1 MKKTNSPQRRQTAYR
16 QAGNAKVGFF
26 NKPLNLAI
34 LILTLT
40 FIVFFPTLKNNFIP
54 TWDDEKYVLNNPVIR
69 DLNFTNARQM
79 FTKPVN
85 GTYVPLPLLT
95 FAIEN
100 HLFGNK
106 PLPYHASNLILH
118 LICTFL
124 VFQLFRLLKL
134 DLIYAAFGALLFGIH
149 PMRVESVA
157 WITERKDVLYGCF
170 YLISIIAYIKYTR
183 EQKQTSKFFIL
194 SFISFIR
201 ALFSKI
207 EAVTLPLSLL
217 LIDYYSKRPFNR
229 KLITEKIPYFLL
241 SLIFGALGI
250 LIIYRVGLK
259 TEGFLKT
266 NEIESLTGRL
276 FYGLYALG
284 GYLFKFIAPIQQSA
298 LYLRPE
304 ATGVFKAL
312 LYFLNPGILLLL
324 VFLVYRTRHYTRAIV
339 FGSLFFLANIVFL
352 LQVFTVG
359 IAFFADRFTYI
370 PYIGLFFITGWSV
383 QEFIKK
389 KTQVKYTTV
398 SVLTIFCLIL
408 MTATYNRC
416 KIWKNDVTLWS
427 DVIGKYPDQTIIPYT
442 NRGIAYTS
450 LGEWDNAIT
459 DFNKVLSLDPKNA
472 GVYTDRGFV
481 YGIVGQPQDAI
492 ADFSKALEYD
502 PKNAKAFQNRGV
514 AYGNTGQPD
523 KAIADLLKTIE
534 IDPKYLKA
542 YVNLGLIYLQ
552 QKKFD
557 QAIEIS
563 LQGLKIDTH
572 TAEFY
577 DNIGNCFLE
586 KGENDHAIDK
596 FSAGLLI
603 NESDLDAVL
612 GMIVAYYNK
621 NDMVTANGYFTQA
634 LSLDQRLNLGMKGL
648 EELEKSGLSISDK
661 KKETLRKIFS
671 SLH

>member
-1 MKKTNSPQRRQTAYR
+1 
-16 QAGNAKVGFF
+16 
-26 NKPLNLAI
+26 
-34 LILTLT
+34 
-40 FIVFFPTLKNNFIP
+40 
-54 TWDDEKYVLNNPVIR
+54 
-69 DLNFTNARQM
+69 
-79 FTKPVN
+79 
-85 GTYVPLPLLT
+85 
-95 FAIEN
+95 
-100 HLFGNK
+100 
-106 PLPYHASNLILH
+106 
-118 LICTFL
+118 
-124 VFQLFRLLKL
+124 
-134 DLIYAAFGALLFGIH
+134 
-149 PMRVESVA
+149 
-157 WITERKDVLYGCF
+157 
-170 YLISIIAYIKYTR
+170 
-183 EQKQTSKFFIL
+183 
-194 SFISFIR
+194 
-201 ALFSKI
+201 
-207 EAVTLPLSLL
+207 
-217 LIDYYSKRPFNR
+217 
-229 KLITEKIPYFLL
+229 
-241 SLIFGALGI
+241 
-250 LIIYRVGLK
+250 
-259 TEGFLKT
+259 
-266 NEIESLTGRL
+266 
-276 FYGLYALG
+276 
-284 GYLFKFIAPIQQSA
+284 
-298 LYLRPE
+298 
-304 ATGVFKAL
+304 
-312 LYFLNPGILLLL
+312 
-324 VFLVYRTRHYTRAIV
+324 
-339 FGSLFFLANIVFL
+339 
-352 LQVFTVG
+352 
-359 IAFFADRFTYI
+359 
-370 PYIGLFFITGWSV
+370 
-383 QEFIKK
+383 
-389 KTQVKYTTV
+389 
-398 SVLTIFCLIL
+398 

-523 KAIADLLKTIE
+523 KSIADLLKTIE